1 MVAASIRTWSSTS
14 FMHNVIM
21 STFLF
26 LLLSLSLLRHN
37 LCINSKTRLG
47 IWFWPDLCLWKHLL
61 HLHVPPHPVSCTQ
74 PVRSQLLL
82 CSLKREGRKYNIKSP
97 SSITFFRGTCYA
109 DLGLIS
115 RHSALPCECV
125 LFECVCTPVCKSTQL
140 QFNRMPPTPFAAKM
154 TAWSWHHTSSSPPPL
169 TYASIFHVHSSCW
182 CGYRGYASDGRF

>member
-1 MVAASIRTWSSTS
+1 MVLTRPMPLKAPSSFARATSSCIVYSTCTESAAI
-14 FMHNVIM
+14 V
-21 STFLF
+21 FLE
-26 LLLSLSLLRHN
+26 
-37 LCINSKTRLG
+37 TR
-47 IWFWPDLCLWKHLL
+47 
-61 HLHVPPHPVSCTQ
+61 
-74 PVRSQLLL
+74 
-82 CSLKREGRKYNIKSP
+82 GRKYNIKSP
-97 SSITFFRGTCYA
+97 SSVTFFRGTCYA